1 MYREVK
7 LCGHLIS
14 SCMDA
19 AQRICQPRSLPCD
32 ELGRQNRKLSLEAM
46 RGERRAFSFCRSTV
60 SSQSWLF
67 AHCWTSTSCLGF
79 WRSLPSE
86 SFQFPT
92 LPWIYNAW
100 YSEIM
105 VWDES
110 HWFCALKILVEEVTM
125 QFSRDVEVWEKSIA
139 WKPAHVCLPKFRGKK
154 SGLEPSQKLFLIK

>member
-7 LCGHLIS
+7 FCGHLIS

-32 ELGRQNRKLSLEAM
+32 ELGRQKRKLSLEAM
-46 RGERRAFSFCRSTV
+46 RRERRAFSFCRSTV

-67 AHCWTSTSCLGF
+67 ARSWTRTSCLGF
-79 WRSLPSE
+79 WRSLSSE

-100 YSEIM
+100 RSEIM

-110 HWFCALKILVEEVTM
+110 HWFCALKILVEEVTK
-125 QFSRDVEVWEKSIA
+125 QFSRDAEVWEKSIT
-139 WKPAHVCLPKFRGKK
+139 WKPTHVCLPKFREKNQAWK
-154 SGLEPSQKLFLIK
+154 HHKNYF